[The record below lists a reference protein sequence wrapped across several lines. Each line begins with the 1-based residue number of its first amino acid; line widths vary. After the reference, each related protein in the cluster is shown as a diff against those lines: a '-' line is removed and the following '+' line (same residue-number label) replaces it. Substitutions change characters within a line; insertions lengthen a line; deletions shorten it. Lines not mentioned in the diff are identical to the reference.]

1 MKKIPYIVAVLFL
14 LSFNHLFAQNLVINP
29 KVKFVEG
36 ANNSSKLAQ
45 SIVTN
50 NLTDPADSMFT
61 WTIIEYT
68 MFDGWDFSFCD
79 NFECYYNIGL
89 GTKKT
94 FKLKLGESGPLKGDF
109 IFKDLKGNS
118 QVKVV
123 VESKSNTAVSDTFT
137 MIAASWAT
145 GLNDIKKTA
154 DVSFYPNPAKDVITI
169 KQNSNKQTEVAIYN
183 VLGSKVKTITVGAGE
198 NALNISDLQKGMYFI
213 RYTENGALVSK
224 TFTKAE

>member
-1 MKKIPYIVAVLFL
+1 MKKIIYAISLVTFFFTGDLA
-14 LSFNHLFAQNLVINP
+14 AQNILINP
-29 KVKFVEG
+29 KIKAVEG

-45 SIVTN
+45 AIITN

-61 WTIIEYT
+61 WTIIEYN
-68 MFDGWDFSFCD
+68 MFGGWDFSFCD
-79 NFECYYNIGL
+79 NFDCYFNVGL

-109 IFKDLKGNS
+109 IFNGTKGNG

-123 VESKSNTAVSDTFT
+123 VKSVSNSNIIDTFT

>member
-1 MKKIPYIVAVLFL
+1 MAILGTHAY
-14 LSFNHLFAQNLVINP
+14 AQSIVINP
-29 KVKFVEG
+29 KIRTVEG
-36 ANNSSKLAQ
+36 VSDGDKYAQAVMTNNSENAE
-45 SIVTN
+45 
-50 NLTDPADSMFT
+50 DSMFT
-61 WTIIEYT
+61 WTVISFSIQS
-68 MFDGWDFSFCD
+68 GWDFNFCD
-79 NFECYYNIGL
+79 NFGCYSPISE
-89 GTKKT
+89 GTSET
-94 FKLKLGESGPLKGDF
+94 FKLKKGESGPLKGDF
-109 IFKDLKGNS
+109 IFNGTKGNG

-123 VESKSNTAVSDTFT
+123 VKSVSNSNITDTFT
-137 MIAASWAT
+137 MIATSWAT